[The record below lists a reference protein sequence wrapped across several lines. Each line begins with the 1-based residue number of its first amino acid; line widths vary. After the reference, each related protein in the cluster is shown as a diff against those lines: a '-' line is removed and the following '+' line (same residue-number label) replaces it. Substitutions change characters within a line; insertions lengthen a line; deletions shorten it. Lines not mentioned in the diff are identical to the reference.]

1 MFSYSSKSVPN
12 SSFKPNP
19 KWIKNIKK
27 INKFIEKRRGKKNK
41 EFCSIDIIS
50 KRKCGLGEPL
60 EQCVDGKLIMVVFS
74 AT

>member
-1 MFSYSSKSVPN
+1 MFSYYSKSAPN

-19 KWIKNIKK
+19 KWIKNIQ
-27 INKFIEKRRGKKNK
+27 KKNTEKKRKKKK
-41 EFCSIDIIS
+41 EFCSMDIIS

-60 EQCVDGKLIMVVFS
+60 EQCVGGKLSLVVFS